1 MNPNF
6 ESPHSASQELDAH
19 RQPIIEIYYDPNRE
33 PLPEVI
39 GWCHGLGIATV
50 HRTPLEAPAEWLQK
64 YGCCFPWVVA
74 DGRIVLKAGFQRSHL
89 ERLAQRWFGT
99 PLIAWLRTPK
109 RVPHELSPSGKSEFQ
124 SVAVADASAPQRTRH
139 LQVWELE
146 PDPVST
152 LSALLL
158 QSFRQGW
165 RPILLGLQSAQPPAG
180 TLIDCAINAL
190 QRSDMVI
197 ARNEAQ
203 ELVLFGTRAWH
214 GELFRDLSAIDQQS
228 LLQLTK
234 QATDMKLKVTE
245 LMGCENDLRES
256 RS

>member
-1 MNPNF
+1 M
-6 ESPHSASQELDAH
+6 
-19 RQPIIEIYYDPNRE
+19 IEIYYDPTYK

-39 GWCHGLGIATV
+39 DWCEALGILTV

-74 DGRIVLKAGFQRSHL
+74 NGRIVLKAGFQRSHL

-109 RVPHELSPSGKSEFQ
+109 RVSHELFPSGESEFR
-124 SVAVADASAPQRTRH
+124 SVALTDTSAPQRTGR

-146 PDPVST
+146 RDPVAT
-152 LSALLL
+152 LSVLLL

-165 RPILLGLQSAQPPAG
+165 RPILLGLQSDRPPAG
-180 TLIDCAINAL
+180 TLVDCAINAL

-203 ELVLFGTRAWH
+203 ELLLFGTRAWH

-234 QATDMKLKVTE
+234 QATHMKLKVTE
-245 LMGCENDLRES
+245 LMGRENDLRES